1 VPEEFAAAY
10 RAAYERALAQQSA
23 QTHRKVEDDYR
34 ALSRELTLEEWR
46 QRSAWQRYLDNTMRL
61 TAALQ

>member
-1 VPEEFAAAY
+1 VVARFRE
-10 RAAYERALAQQSA
+10 
-23 QTHRKVEDDYR
+23 VEDRYR

-46 QRSAWQRYLDNTMRL
+46 KRPRGQRYLDNTMRL

>member
-1 VPEEFAAAY
+1 MDIRSFGLN
-10 RAAYERALAQQSA
+10 YEVSVMMLGRG
-23 QTHRKVEDDYR
+23 RRRMREVEDNYR

-46 QRSAWQRYLDNTMRL
+46 AGRGAAYVDNVMRL